1 MFRLTEEVKRRNQ
14 EVHNMKREM
23 GEMRQNFKEE
33 FATQTRFNAA
43 NNHSVIQLRQRFDSF
58 NERIKLLNLTV
69 KDFLEEDNDNND
81 GDPSNLKMSTLE
93 QNVSKLL
100 QFARVNVENTS
111 SSLMERDAVMRMLK
125 ASSRHKHQT
134 LSEVV
139 KMYIEKQE
147 KGKLE
152 LFHELEKLLE
162 TVRGKKSFRDSHLS
176 PEQVDLKLLKSQ
188 AATLR

>member
-69 KDFLEEDNDNND
+69 KEFLEEESDNND